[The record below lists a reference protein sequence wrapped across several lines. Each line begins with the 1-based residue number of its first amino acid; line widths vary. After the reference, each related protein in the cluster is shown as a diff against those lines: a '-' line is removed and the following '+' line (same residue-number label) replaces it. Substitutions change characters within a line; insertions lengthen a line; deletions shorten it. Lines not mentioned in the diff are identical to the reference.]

1 MRHYSSIAQQ
11 AELTSGVDTDV
22 TSLVVS
28 TVTGWPVSTPF
39 TVVLEPGT
47 ANEEIV
53 TVDGVAGTTLT
64 VTRGQD
70 GSAAVAHA
78 AGAVVRHMMTA
89 RDLREPQQHIDATSD
104 VHGTGVGAA
113 VVGTT
118 TTQTLT
124 NKTISGAANTL
135 SNIPQSAVVDLETDL
150 TALDED
156 KADAEHTHDASDITS
171 GTLPIARGGTGGAT
185 AAAART
191 ALGVA
196 AASHTHDDRYY
207 TEAEVDAALAGKAA
221 ASHTHDDRYYTETEI
236 DDLIAGLEGDIDD
249 VPVPGD
255 PGVAFRTA
263 GGASSA
269 AISGTSVSKSVS
281 LPAGRFTRA
290 PLVFVEITTGD
301 GFASTLLHRVT
312 ATSTSAF
319 TVFFNT
325 AGGASVSGTI
335 TFDWFAVQ
343 MTSASEAG

>member
-124 NKTISGAANTL
+124 NKTLSGSSNTF
-135 SNIPQSAVVDLETDL
+135 SNIPQSAVTGLTSDLEDL
-150 TALDED
+150 DTG
-156 KADAEHTHDASDITS
+156 KADATHTHATKDITS

-196 AASHTHDDRYY
+196 AASHTHE
-207 TEAEVDAALAGKAA
+207 TSEVTGLDIALAGKAA
-221 ASHTHDDRYYTETEI
+221 LVHTHDDRYYTEAEI
-236 DDLIAGLEGDIDD
+236 DAIVSGLESDIDD

-255 PGVAFRTA
+255 SGVAFRTA

-281 LPAGRFTRA
+281 LPAGRFTHA
-290 PLVFVEITTGD
+290 PLVFVEITSGD

-325 AGGASVSGTI
+325 AGGASVSGAI

>member
-53 TVDGVAGTTLT
+53 TVEGVAGTTLT

-124 NKTISGAANTL
+124 NKTLSGGSNTF
-135 SNIPQSAVVDLETDL
+135 SNIPQSAVTGLTSDLEE
-150 TALDED
+150 LDTG
-156 KADAEHTHDASDITS
+156 KADATHTHAATDITS

-191 ALGVA
+191 ALGAA
-196 AASHTHDDRYY
+196 AASHTHA
-207 TEAEVDAALAGKAA
+207 TSEVTGLDTALAGKAA
-221 ASHTHDDRYYTETEI
+221 LAHTHDDRYYTETEI
-236 DDLIAGLEGDIDD
+236 DGLIAGLEGDIDD

-269 AISGTSVSKSVS
+269 AISGNSVSKSVS

-319 TVFFNT
+319 TVLFNT
-325 AGGASVSGTI
+325 AGGASASGTI